1 MPQDIASNKSFLQKG
16 SERNKNGEE
25 KNKNKQ
31 KSIIELKLEEDD
43 DVRSK
48 DEEVLPALMHT
59 LPCLRNLCF
68 FSLATNYDH

>member
-1 MPQDIASNKSFLQKG
+1 MVRK
-16 SERNKNGEE
+16 

-31 KSIIELKLEEDD
+31 KSNIELKLEEDD

-48 DEEVLPALMHT
+48 DEEVLLALMHT